1 MNTNSQNHLYLWICE
16 ELYSLIFK
24 QGRNLTYRGTLKT
37 FFLQIDKC
45 LCDNK
50 HGPSVVHFL
59 AALRV
64 LVSMHPWSI
73 WNSASFQGLR
83 FPKYIST
90 TFVQFLCVLY
100 PKTLEY
106 RTGRKRFVY
115 IFFQA
120 SSGIRMDQNKG
131 FLPVLYSKV
140 FDTNNQYLTRWDIF
154 FMRDPRD
161 IENCNKPRKICEI

>member
-100 PKTLEY
+100 PKKQTLY
-106 RTGRKRFVY
+106 FY
-115 IFFQA
+115 IQMSSELVLIESETTA
-120 SSGIRMDQNKG
+120 SGGSELFWSSSRLPKSSSPEQNW
-131 FLPVLYSKV
+131 P
-140 FDTNNQYLTRWDIF
+140 FDV
-154 FMRDPRD
+154 
-161 IENCNKPRKICEI
+161 